1 MVVASFQKAY
11 PKYARP
17 EWLIA
22 LNHSL
27 LAIKE
32 RTEKIY
38 WIVKFDEFKVKKYMW
53 FNFLLILEVLGYF
66 HKCIKIGNKISL

>member
-11 PKYARP
+11 LKYDRP

-38 WIVKFDEFKVKKYMW
+38 WIVKFDEFKVKKQTPGV
-53 FNFLLILEVLGYF
+53 E
-66 HKCIKIGNKISL
+66 NKWVNDYGREK